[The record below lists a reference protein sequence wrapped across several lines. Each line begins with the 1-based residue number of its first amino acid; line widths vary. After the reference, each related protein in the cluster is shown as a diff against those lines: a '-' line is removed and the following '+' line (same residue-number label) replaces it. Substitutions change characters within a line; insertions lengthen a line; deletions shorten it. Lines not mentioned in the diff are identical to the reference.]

1 MTPSPEVC
9 EHTAQQYEKAYPRA
23 GVLEWD
29 ALLRWI
35 DAQGGDDYRA

>member
-1 MTPSPEVC
+1 MPSPEVC

-35 DAQGGDDYRA
+35 ESEDGEGYRS